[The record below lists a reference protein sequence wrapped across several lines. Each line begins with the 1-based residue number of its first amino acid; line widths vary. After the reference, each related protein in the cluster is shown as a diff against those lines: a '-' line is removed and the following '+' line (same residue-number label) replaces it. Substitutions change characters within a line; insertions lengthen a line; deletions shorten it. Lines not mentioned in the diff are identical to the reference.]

1 MEQVPGHLT
10 VGVQDAPDGPVV
22 SLAGDLDVTTVSL
35 LKDATREIFE
45 QDAGTELVVD
55 VAELAFCDS
64 VGLSALARLRQDCDR
79 VGWTLRVRNVQPY
92 VRRVLI
98 VSGLTEYLNA
108 E

>member
-1 MEQVPGHLT
+1 
-10 VGVQDAPDGPVV
+10 VGVRGGPDGPVV

-35 LKDATREIFE
+35 FKDATREIFE
-45 QDAGTELVVD
+45 PDTGTELVVD

-64 VGLSALARLRQDCDR
+64 VGLSALARLRQECDR

-92 VRRVLI
+92 VRRVLV

-108 E
+108 D